1 MQPLEL
7 LLTAIALAM
16 DAFAVAIA
24 TGVALRC
31 ASLRQTLR
39 LAWHFG
45 LFQAL
50 MPICGW
56 LLGATVRHW
65 VQAWAH
71 WVAFGLLA
79 YIGSKMIVEAL
90 RDQGDGRAAC
100 DPTRGLTLVMLS
112 VATSIDALAVG
123 LSLSVLRVSVWWPA
137 LVIGVVAL
145 AFTALGMRLGRTV
158 ARARSIGQLAGVL
171 GGVVL
176 VGIGVKIL
184 ADHGALPFFA
194 SGHSSDINPPA
205 PQPPPG
211 AAVRG
216 AAPGIDCART

>member
-1 MQPLEL
+1 VQALEL

-31 ASLRQTLR
+31 ATLRQTLR

-50 MPICGW
+50 MPITGW

-65 VQAWAH
+65 VEAWAH
-71 WVAFGLLA
+71 WVAFALLA
-79 YIGSKMIVEAL
+79 YIGARMIIEAL
-90 RDQGDGRAAC
+90 HDHEDGRPTC
-100 DPTRGLTLVMLS
+100 DPTRGMTLIMLS

-123 LSLSVLRVSVWWPA
+123 LSLSVLGIPVWWPA
-137 LVIGVVAL
+137 LVIGAVAL
-145 AFTALGMRLGRTV
+145 GFTALGMRLGRTM
-158 ARARSIGQLAGVL
+158 ARARRVGRAAEVL

-176 VGIGVKIL
+176 LGIGIKIL
-184 ADHGALPFFA
+184 ADHGALPF
-194 SGHSSDINPPA
+194 
-205 PQPPPG
+205 
-211 AAVRG
+211 
-216 AAPGIDCART
+216 